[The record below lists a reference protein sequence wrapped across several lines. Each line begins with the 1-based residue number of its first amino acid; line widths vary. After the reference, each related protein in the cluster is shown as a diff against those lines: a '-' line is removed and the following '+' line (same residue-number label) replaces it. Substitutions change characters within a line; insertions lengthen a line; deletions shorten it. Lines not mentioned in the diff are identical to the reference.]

1 MPLTLDALG
10 KETEPER
17 AAGKGGADLGRS
29 PETALK
35 LAQ

>member
-1 MPLTLDALG
+1 MPLMLDALV
-10 KETEPER
+10 KKTEPER

-29 PETALK
+29 PETAIK